1 MSLPELLNATKQ
13 HLCIVNGAAWEEDKN
28 VFLSFDGKVP
38 LKSVGFR
45 DFAVGIGC
53 ASWEPG
59 DTNETNPGLHEIL
72 GIQCTITKKI
82 TNLPVSSLND
92 VTYDVIRGVYAIA
105 RKVMLAVHD
114 SWTLLGYA
122 NAHLAGDSFIT
133 TPKWRYT
140 SPQPR
145 LEGPEW
151 LYAEGQGNAGSTCLV
166 VDVKFGGVE
175 RIQCSTQ
182 TPGVY

>member
-13 HLCIVNGAAWEEDKN
+13 HLCIYNGTGWVEDQN
-28 VFLSFDGKVP
+28 VALSFDGRPP

-45 DFAVGIGC
+45 DFFVGIGC

-59 DTNETNPGLHEIL
+59 DTNETNPGLHEML
-72 GIQCTITKKI
+72 GMQVTITKKI
-82 TNLPVSSLND
+82 NSLPVSTIND
-92 VTYDVIRGVYAIA
+92 VIYDVVRGVYAIA
-105 RKVMLAVHD
+105 RKVMLACHD
-114 SWTLLGYA
+114 SWTLLSYA
-122 NAHLAGDSFIT
+122 NAHLAGNTFIS

-140 SPQPR
+140 SIQPR

-151 LYAEGQGNAGSTCLV
+151 LYAEGQGNSNSQCLV
-166 VDVKFGGVE
+166 VEVKFGGVE